1 MELIQVNK
9 KAELVFVVND
19 ELMTIMCD
27 IKGVTLDSVMLFC
40 PIEFRQY
47 MALLNVGMKI
57 DVKIYSYSGIIVLS
71 SVVKR
76 LQDDTVVINVP
87 EEKERVQ
94 RRDYFRVSIQ
104 RPMEIN
110 YDDGYKERNYFGK
123 TIDISGGGVRFWTK
137 EHCHIGFLAVVK
149 MQLSDICN
157 SNGPISAKGRII
169 YNKSHDSRFSTKGGY
184 INVVKFHE
192 IEPRA
197 RQMIV
202 QACFKI
208 QIEMRKKGIL

>member
-9 KAELVFVVND
+9 KAELVFDVGD
-19 ELMTIMCD
+19 ELITLMCD
-27 IKGVTLDSVMLFC
+27 IKGVTLDTVLLSC
-40 PIEFRQY
+40 PIEDKENLGYLHAGKQ
-47 MALLNVGMKI
+47 I
-57 DVKIYSYSGIIVLS
+57 DVKIYSYSGIIILS
-71 SVVKR
+71 SIVRRV
-76 LQDDTVVINVP
+76 QDNVITITMP

-94 RRDYFRVSIQ
+94 RREYFRVGIQ
-104 RPMEIN
+104 RPVEIR

-137 EHCHIGFLAVVK
+137 EHCHVGFMAEVI
-149 MQLSDICN
+149 MQLNDICQTN
-157 SNGPISAKGRII
+157 KPIRATGRII

-192 IEPRA
+192 IEPKA
-197 RQMIV
+197 RQLIV

>member
-9 KAELVFVVND
+9 KAELVFVVNS

-27 IKGVTLDSVMLFC
+27 IKGVSLDSVVLFC
-40 PIEFRQY
+40 PIESREI
-47 MALLNVGMKI
+47 LSSLSVGDKL

-71 SVVKR
+71 SSVKR
-76 LQDDTVVINVP
+76 LKEDSVVIEVP

-104 RPMEIN
+104 KPLEVR

-137 EHCHIGFLAVVK
+137 EHCHVGFMAEVI
-149 MQLSDICN
+149 MQLSDLCN
-157 SNGPISAKGRII
+157 SKGPIRAKGRII

-192 IEPRA
+192 IDPKS
-197 RQMIV
+197 RQMII